1 MIVQVVRSIQE
12 VAVPVSGSSCANL
25 LWVGME
31 DWVEA
36 GTGTALQELEGRLEP
51 WYLIGNSGDL
61 VGKLKGITPSFNS
74 QLYAINRM
82 DKVWEVWEIYNVD
95 GVRMEGL
102 VATWWPSN
110 LTSSMVE
117 AEMWER
123 RANLM
128 GTTLRAVTLPWCDFV
143 CLEEDLIQG
152 SPSAYR
158 EQPWRGMVVDIW
170 LHLAATLNFTFTLS
184 LSSDEKWGSR
194 NQVTFMQKL
203 QDSIL
208 FHDHRQLG
216 FGAALWATWLQT
228 KLM

>member
-1 MIVQVVRSIQE
+1 MVRSIQE

-25 LWVGME
+25 LWIGVE

-36 GTGTALQELEGRLEP
+36 GTALQELEGRLEP

-74 QLYAINRM
+74 QLYVIKRM

-102 VATWWPSN
+102 VVTWWPSN

-143 CLEEDLIQG
+143 CLEGDL
-152 SPSAYR
+152 
-158 EQPWRGMVVDIW
+158 MDI
-170 LHLAATLNFTFTLS
+170 
-184 LSSDEKWGSR
+184 
-194 NQVTFMQKL
+194 
-203 QDSIL
+203 
-208 FHDHRQLG
+208 
-216 FGAALWATWLQT
+216 
-228 KLM
+228 